1 LVILADKAGRRS
13 LFLAITE
20 REGFPYRL
28 LHTKEGNF
36 RSLMIEFDI
45 LTLFPGLCEG
55 AFSESILGKAQE
67 NRLIQVRC
75 LDLRRWASGKHRVT
89 DEPPYG
95 GGPGMVMK
103 AEPIFAAV
111 EAIRRPGSH
120 VILMSATGPRFTQQK
135 AQELVKKSHLLFV
148 CGHYEGVDQ
157 RVADHVVDEELSIGD
172 YILTNGA
179 IAATVVVDAVAR
191 LIPGVLGEADSATDE
206 SFSDGLLEYPHYT
219 RPADFRGLK
228 VPEILLSGNHAA
240 IEAWRK
246 AEAVKRTVERRPGLA
261 PDLAPSS
268 KLQTPP
274 RRLDSERVRQA
285 SREAT
290 SSKPGTSASSRS
302 AVNEES

>member
-1 LVILADKAGRRS
+1 
-13 LFLAITE
+13 
-20 REGFPYRL
+20 
-28 LHTKEGNF
+28 
-36 RSLMIEFDI
+36 MIEFDI
-45 LTLFPGLCEG
+45 LTIFPGLCEG

-67 NRLIQVRC
+67 NRLISVRC
-75 LDLRRWASGKHRVT
+75 LDLRQWATGKHRVT

-111 EAIRRPGSH
+111 EAVRRPESH
-120 VILMSATGPRFTQQK
+120 VILMSATGRRFSQQK
-135 AQELVKKSHLLFV
+135 ARELAEKPHLIFV

-157 RVADHVVDEELSIGD
+157 RVADHLVDEELSMGD

-179 IAATVVVDAVAR
+179 IAATLIVDAVAR
-191 LIPGVLGEADSATDE
+191 LIPGVLGEADSAADE

-246 AEAVKRTVERRPGLA
+246 AEALKRTVERRP
-261 PDLAPSS
+261 DLR
-268 KLQTPP
+268 TPTTP
-274 RRLDSERVRQA
+274 GALRTTGNAGERAV
-285 SREAT
+285 S
-290 SSKPGTSASSRS
+290 PGAIESSRS

>member
-1 LVILADKAGRRS
+1 
-13 LFLAITE
+13 
-20 REGFPYRL
+20 
-28 LHTKEGNF
+28 
-36 RSLMIEFDI
+36 MIEFDI

-67 NRLIQVRC
+67 NRLIRVRC
-75 LDLRRWASGKHRVT
+75 LDLRQWASGKHRVT

-120 VILMSATGPRFTQQK
+120 VILMSATGRRFTQQK
-135 AQELVKKSHLLFV
+135 AQELAEKSHLLFV

-157 RVADHVVDEELSIGD
+157 RVADHLVDEELSIGD

-191 LIPGVLGEADSATDE
+191 LIPGVLGEANSATDE

-246 AEAVKRTVERRPGLA
+246 TEAVKRTVERRPDLA
-261 PDLAPSS
+261 PDFAPSS

-274 RRLDSERVRQA
+274 RRLDSERLRQA
-285 SREAT
+285 SRETT
-290 SSKPGTSASSRS
+290 SGKPETIASSEP
-302 AVNEES
+302 AVNEDK